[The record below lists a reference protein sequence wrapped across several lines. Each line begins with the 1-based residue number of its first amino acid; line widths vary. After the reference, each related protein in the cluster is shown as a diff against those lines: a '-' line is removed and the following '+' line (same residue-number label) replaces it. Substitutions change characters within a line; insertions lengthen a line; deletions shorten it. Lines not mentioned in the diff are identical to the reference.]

1 MEYICKSCD
10 KKYKSY
16 QSLWNHN
23 KNIHN
28 KTGANMSSKVDI
40 TSSFGLHITEN
51 SDKKCNYCEKVL
63 SDRKSRWR
71 HEKTCKNKP
80 TIDITTKLENKIEQ
94 LEKKIESLENNKAIT
109 TTNNNNTNNTNNGT
123 INNNN
128 VQIIINKIGTENIN
142 DLNEMEVKEIFANNM
157 ESLVKFIQHMNFNSR
172 LPSNHNFC
180 TTSLDGQYL
189 TVFNT
194 EKSEQQKER
203 KKYFFE
209 DLLSRSVSKM
219 EQLYNKYK
227 TQFNNMK
234 RKKIEEDINTLKM
247 IRDRDM
253 NDMLLREML
262 KKLNLL
268 SYNYKETVMKTW
280 NSPDTIGNKEKTF
293 EEDLDDDD
301 SDIKDIEDIFLR
313 PEYIDSK
320 VIEIYGNDSDCSE
333 IKNLKIKK
341 NIQKNIEV

>member
-1 MEYICKSCD
+1 MTYNCNICK
-10 KKYKSY
+10 KEYKSY
-16 QSLWNHN
+16 KTIWQHNNHFHPN
-23 KNIHN
+23 EVI
-28 KTGANMSSKVDI
+28 
-40 TSSFGLHITEN
+40 HITPN
-51 SDKKCNYCEKVL
+51 DNKVRNFQCTQCNKPFTTKQSMLIHMGNNCKKKINDSEQM
-63 SDRKSRWR
+63 
-71 HEKTCKNKP
+71 KNK
-80 TIDITTKLENKIEQ
+80 IVE
-94 LEKKIESLENNKAIT
+94 LEKKIAELANNQNNKNT
-109 TTNNNNTNNTNNGT
+109 TISGNNNTNNTNNGT

-142 DLNEMEVKEIFANNM
+142 DLNEVEVKEIFWSGALNNL
-157 ESLVKFIQHMNFNSR
+157 ESLVKFIQYLNFNSR

-189 TVFNT
+189 NIYNT

-253 NDMLLREML
+253 NDNLLREML

-280 NSPDTIGNKEKTF
+280 NSPEVIGKEKTF
-293 EEDLDDDD
+293 EEDLDNDD
-301 SDIKDIEDIFLR
+301 SDIKDIEDIFLKTDYEENNSESEDSVR
-313 PEYIDSK
+313 PTITVNK
-320 VIEIYGNDSDCSE
+320 
-333 IKNLKIKK
+333 KKIKAK
-341 NIQKNIEV
+341 EIEV